1 VSQKP
6 SRLSTGYKVLPWL
19 LLMALGG
26 IAFAKVTIDG
36 PRTVEMAPGES
47 QTVLYTISN
56 DGEEPVEARI
66 FFNDYVQQSNGTLQH
81 IPAASLPQSLFG
93 IADFGATEYVLAP
106 GGSAAVPLTITVPQ
120 EPAGGYWG
128 VIGVEAPPP
137 PPANGQGNA
146 LTFNIRYAMVTSIEV
161 TGVAHHEVSI
171 DNLSALD
178 AGDEELIIV
187 TIRNS
192 GNAYQ
197 RFELAISF
205 EGAGG
210 VSETIQVRD
219 VVLPGL
225 TIDYTVQVPSDLP
238 AGPYG
243 VFAVLEYQDGLRAE
257 AVSTVRVDG
266 P

>member
-1 VSQKP
+1 LSKKP
-6 SRLSTGYKVLPWL
+6 SKLSMGYQVLPCL
-19 LLMALGG
+19 LLLALGG
-26 IAFAKVTIDG
+26 TAFAKVNIDG

-66 FFNDYVQQSNGTLQH
+66 FFNDYAQQSNGLLQH
-81 IPAASLPQSLFG
+81 IPAGSLPQSLFG

-106 GGSAAVPLTITVPQ
+106 GESATVPLTIAVPE

-137 PPANGQGNA
+137 PRDGQGNA
-146 LTFNIRYAMVTSIEV
+146 LNFNIRYAMVTSIEV

-178 AGDEELIIV
+178 AEGQEIIVV

-197 RFELAISF
+197 RFELTISL
-205 EGAGG
+205 EGAAGM
-210 VSETIQVRD
+210 SETIQARD

-225 TIDYTVQVPSDLP
+225 TIDYAVQVPNDLP

-243 VFAVLEYQDGLRAE
+243 VFAILEYQDGLRAE
-257 AVSTVRVDG
+257 AVSTVQVDG

>member
-1 VSQKP
+1 VSKKP
-6 SRLSTGYKVLPWL
+6 FKRFTGYQVLPWL
-19 LLMALGG
+19 LLLALGG
-26 IAFAKVTIDG
+26 TAFAKVNIDG

-47 QTVLYTISN
+47 RTVLYTISN
-56 DGEEPVEARI
+56 DGEEPAEARI
-66 FFNDYVQQSNGTLQH
+66 FFNDYAQQSNGRLQH

-106 GGSAAVPLTITVPQ
+106 GESATVPLTITVPE

-137 PPANGQGNA
+137 PRDGEGNA

-178 AGDEELIIV
+178 TNDQEIIVV

-210 VSETIQVRD
+210 VSETIQARD

-225 TIDYTVQVPSDLP
+225 TIDYAVQVPNDLP

-257 AVSTVRVDG
+257 AVSTVRVNG
-266 P
+266 R